1 FHRPKSN
8 FAYAYNAK
16 TLHILLQTKK
26 GDMDS
31 VELLFGDPYEWENGQ
46 WQTKTKKMKKSG
58 STKLHDFWK
67 IEVKPEF
74 QRMRYAFHCIDNL
87 ESFFYT
93 ERGIFPHPP
102 SDIANYFCF
111 PYLNKAD
118 VFDAPKWVRNTVW
131 YQIFPERF
139 ANGD

>member
-1 FHRPKSN
+1 
-8 FAYAYNAK
+8 
-16 TLHILLQTKK
+16 
-26 GDMDS
+26 
-31 VELLFGDPYEWENGQ
+31 
-46 WQTKTKKMKKSG
+46 G

-139 ANGD
+139 ANGDPSINPDGVLEWGSTEPTQSNFFGGDFQGVI